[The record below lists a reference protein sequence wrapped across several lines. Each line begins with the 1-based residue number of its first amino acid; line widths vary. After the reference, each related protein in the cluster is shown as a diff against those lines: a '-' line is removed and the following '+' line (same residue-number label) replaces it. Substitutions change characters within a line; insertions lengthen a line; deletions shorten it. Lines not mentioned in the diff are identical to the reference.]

1 MHIMKSLLTGCILFF
16 CLHLQAQVVTYETAK
31 KKAQAS
37 FDNAIN
43 TIRNYQDE
51 EAIRFLQEALRI
63 EPNFADVYGQM
74 GISYVQ
80 LKKYTEAIASFEK
93 LKQLDSTALRP
104 AMLAYSRA
112 LAGNGRFADALQVI
126 DQYLA
131 GSKNKN
137 PNAVKLKAN
146 YEFAIQSANKPV
158 PFEPHNLGD
167 QINSKDPEYFP
178 SLTIDDKTLIF
189 TRRVNGKNE
198 DFFISQRDSIQ
209 WKPATNMG
217 EPVNSAFNEGAQQ
230 ISQDGQMLVFTG
242 CEFPDGKGSCDLYYS
257 LKTKDGWQS
266 PQNLGLPVNTRDWES
281 QPSLSADKQTLYFVR
296 ETPNAGADIF
306 MTKHLPNGR
315 WSAPERLGPNINT
328 PGRET
333 TPFIHADNQTLFFS
347 SNGHPGY
354 GGMDIFY
361 CRRQADGSWGP
372 ATNLGY
378 PINTIDEDASLIVAA
393 DGKTAYFA
401 SDRTDSR
408 GALDIYSFELYP
420 EARPLPTL
428 YVQGYVYDST
438 THQRLTADLELTDLA
453 TGFTTALVKSNDSG
467 EYLVPLPVGK
477 AYAFNVNKKG
487 YLFYSDNF
495 TLPVQA
501 STPPEKN
508 IPLQPITAN
517 ATIVLHNIFFESKQ
531 FTLQPASEIELDRL
545 VKLMQDNPGLV
556 TEISGH
562 TDNVGADKD
571 NLLLSTNRAKAVV
584 TYLTQKG
591 IAPER
596 LRAKGY
602 GETQPVA
609 DNSTEDGRAK
619 NRRTEFKVISL

>member
-1 MHIMKSLLTGCILFF
+1 MMRLLITGCIICC
-16 CLHLQAQVVTYETAK
+16 CLHLQAQQVVTYETAK

-43 TIRNYQDE
+43 AIRNYQDD
-51 EAIRFLQEALRI
+51 EAIRYLQEALRI
-63 EPNFADVYGQM
+63 EPNFADAYGQM

-80 LKKYTEAIASFEK
+80 LKQYTNAITTFEK

-104 AMLAYSRA
+104 ALTAYSRA
-112 LAGNGRFADALQVI
+112 LAGNGRFPEALQVI

-131 GSKNKN
+131 GSRNKS
-137 PNAVKLKAN
+137 PNALKLKAS
-146 YEFAIQSANKPV
+146 YEFAIHAANKQV

-167 QINSKDPEYFP
+167 HINTKDPEYFP

-198 DFFISQRDSIQ
+198 DFYISHRDSSQ
-209 WKPATNMG
+209 WNPAADMG
-217 EPVNSAFNEGAQQ
+217 EPINTVFNEGAQQ

-242 CEFPDGKGSCDLYYS
+242 CEFPDGKGSCDLYVS
-257 LKTKDGWQS
+257 MKTKNGWTA
-266 PQNLGLPVNTRDWES
+266 PQNIGAPVNTRDWES

-296 ETPNAGADIF
+296 ETPDNGADIF
-306 MTKHLPNGR
+306 MTHQLPNGR
-315 WSAPERLGPNINT
+315 WSTPERLGPNINT

-333 TPFIHADNQTLFFS
+333 TPFIHADNQTLFFA

-361 CRRQADGSWGP
+361 SRRQPDGAWGP

-378 PINTIDEDASLIVAA
+378 PINTIDEDASLVVAA

-428 YVQGYVYDST
+428 YVKGYVYDST
-438 THQRLTADLELTDLA
+438 THQRLTANLELTDLE

-495 TLPVQA
+495 TLPTQA
-501 STPPEKN
+501 ATPPEKN
-508 IPLQPITAN
+508 IPLQPIIAN

-531 FTLQPASEIELDRL
+531 YALQPASQVELDKL
-545 VKLMQDNPGLV
+545 VKLMQDNPSLV

-562 TDNVGADKD
+562 TDNVGSDKD
-571 NLLLSTNRAKAVV
+571 NLLLSANRAKAVV
-584 TYLTQKG
+584 AYLTQKG

-609 DNSTEDGRAK
+609 DNNTEEGRAK
-619 NRRTEFKVISL
+619 NRRTEFKVINP